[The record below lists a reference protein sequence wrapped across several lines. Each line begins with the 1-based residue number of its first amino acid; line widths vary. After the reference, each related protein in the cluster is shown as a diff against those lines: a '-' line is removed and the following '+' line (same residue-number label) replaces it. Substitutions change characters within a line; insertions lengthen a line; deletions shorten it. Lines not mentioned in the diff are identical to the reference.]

1 MTAGPGAGALAPPGR
16 ARPAWRER
24 RDLVLVAVTA
34 ASAALVGLVNPGFL
48 AAGNLRFVLLNSV
61 VLSIVALGQTLVI
74 AMRGIDLSVAP
85 LMGLSAMLCGL
96 LAENHGLPLGGAL
109 GIALAVGLVL
119 GTMNGVLVA
128 ALNIPPII
136 TTLGTYSLFGG
147 LTFLYSDGTQVDQVP
162 PAYAAFGN
170 TGPFGVPVP
179 TPVLLLIALTAA
191 CWFVVGHV
199 RFGRAVLAVGNNAAA
214 AYNAGLRVT
223 AIRIQ
228 VYALSGLLASLGGL
242 IFVCYTGSATVTT
255 GTGDHVE
262 LQSIAVALVGGT
274 LIAGGRANIPG
285 TVLASLFLS
294 TVLTALVFLQVPPI
308 WYSAGEG
315 LMILVAVR
323 GGTRRAARG
332 A

>member
-1 MTAGPGAGALAPPGR
+1 MSAAA
-16 ARPAWRER
+16 ARPSVAPRPGWRER
-24 RDLVLVAVTA
+24 RELVLVAVTA
-34 ASAALVGLVNPGFL
+34 VSAGLVGLVNPGFL
-48 AAGNLRFVLLNSV
+48 TLENLRFVVLNSV
-61 VLSIVALGQTLVI
+61 VLSVVALGQTLVI

-96 LAENHGLPLGGAL
+96 LAENHGLPLGGAV
-109 GIALAVGLVL
+109 GVALATGLVL
-119 GTMNGVLVA
+119 GTLNGVLVA

-162 PAYAAFGN
+162 PAYADFGN
-170 TGPFGVPVP
+170 AGPFGLPVP
-179 TPVLLLIALTAA
+179 TPVLLLLLVTFV
-191 CWFVVGHV
+191 CWFALNHS

-228 VYALSGLLASLGGL
+228 VYALSGILACLGGL

-274 LIAGGRANIPG
+274 LIAGGRANVVG

-323 GGTRRAARG
+323 GGTRRAGGRA
-332 A
+332 

>member
-1 MTAGPGAGALAPPGR
+1 MR
-16 ARPAWRER
+16 RPWRER
-24 RDLVLVAVTA
+24 RDLVLLAVTLVTA
-34 ASAALVGLVNPGFL
+34 GLVGSVNHGFL
-48 AAGNLRFVLLNSV
+48 TVENLRFILLNSV

-85 LMGLSAMLCGL
+85 LMGLSAMVCGL
-96 LAENHGLPLGGAL
+96 MADGHALPLWGAVGVALAL
-109 GIALAVGLVL
+109 GLAL
-119 GTMNGVLVA
+119 GTLNGVLVA

-147 LTFLYSDGTQVDQVP
+147 LTFLYSDGTQVDNVP

-170 TGPFGVPVP
+170 AGPFGLPVP
-179 TPVLLLIALTAA
+179 TPVLVMLAVTAL
-191 CWFVVGHV
+191 CWFTLNHS
-199 RFGRAVLAVGNNAAA
+199 RFGRAVLAVGNNAVA
-214 AYNAGLRVT
+214 AYNAGLPVT
-223 AIRIQ
+223 WIRIR
-228 VYALSGLLASLGGL
+228 VYALSGLLACLGGL
-242 IFVCYTGSATVTT
+242 VFVCYTGSATVTT

-274 LIAGGRANIPG
+274 LIAGGRANVIG

-294 TVLTALVFLQVPPI
+294 VVLTALVFLQVPPI

-323 GGTRRAARG
+323 GGVAAVGRV
-332 A
+332 

>member
-1 MTAGPGAGALAPPGR
+1 MSAEAPRHAAAPRPG
-16 ARPAWRER
+16 WRER
-24 RDLVLVAVTA
+24 RELVLVAVTA
-34 ASAALVGLVNPGFL
+34 VSAGLVGLVNPGFL
-48 AAGNLRFVLLNSV
+48 TVENLRFVVLNSV

-85 LMGLSAMLCGL
+85 LMGLSAMVCGL
-96 LAENHGLPLGGAL
+96 LAEGYGLPLWGAIGISLAIGLAL
-109 GIALAVGLVL
+109 GTL
-119 GTMNGVLVA
+119 NGVLVA

-170 TGPFGVPVP
+170 AGPFGLPVP
-179 TPVLLLIALTAA
+179 SPVLVLLLVTGL
-191 CWFVVGHV
+191 CWFALNHS

-228 VYALSGLLASLGGL
+228 VYALSGLLACLGGL
-242 IFVCYTGSATVTT
+242 VFVCYTGSATVTT

-274 LIAGGRANIPG
+274 LIAGGRANVLG

-323 GGTRRAARG
+323 GGTRRAVGRA
-332 A
+332 

>member
-1 MTAGPGAGALAPPGR
+1 MNAEA
-16 ARPAWRER
+16 ARPAAVLRPGWRER
-24 RDLVLVAVTA
+24 RELVLVAVTA
-34 ASAALVGLVNPGFL
+34 VSAGVVGIVNPGFL
-48 AAGNLRFVLLNSV
+48 TIENLRFVALNSV

-85 LMGLSAMLCGL
+85 LMGLSAMVCGL
-96 LAENHGLPLGGAL
+96 LAETHGLPLWG
-109 GIALAVGLVL
+109 AVGLALAIGLAL
-119 GTMNGVLVA
+119 GTLNGVLVA

-147 LTFLYSDGTQVDQVP
+147 LTFLYSNGTQVDQVP

-170 TGPFGVPVP
+170 AGPFGLPVP
-179 TPVLLLIALTAA
+179 TPVLVLLLVMAG
-191 CWFVVGHV
+191 CWFALNHS

-228 VYALSGLLASLGGL
+228 VYALSGLLACLGGL
-242 IFVCYTGSATVTT
+242 MFVCYTGSATVTT

-274 LIAGGRANIPG
+274 LIAGGRANVVG

-323 GGTRRAARG
+323 GGTRRAVGRA
-332 A
+332 

>member
-1 MTAGPGAGALAPPGR
+1 MSAAA
-16 ARPAWRER
+16 ARPAADPRPGWRDR
-24 RDLVLVAVTA
+24 RELVLVAVTA
-34 ASAALVGLVNPGFL
+34 ASAGAVGIVNPGFL
-48 AAGNLRFVLLNSV
+48 TVENLRFVALNSV

-85 LMGLSAMLCGL
+85 LMGLSAMVCGL
-96 LAENHGLPLGGAL
+96 LAQTHGLPLWGAVGVALAIGLAL
-109 GIALAVGLVL
+109 GTL
-119 GTMNGVLVA
+119 NGVLVA

-170 TGPFGVPVP
+170 AGPLGLPVP
-179 TPVLLLIALTAA
+179 TPVLVLLLVTAA
-191 CWFVVGHV
+191 CWFSLGHS

-214 AYNAGLRVT
+214 AYNAGLRV
-223 AIRIQ
+223 AVIRIQ
-228 VYALSGLLASLGGL
+228 VYALSGLLACLGGL
-242 IFVCYTGSATVTT
+242 VFVCYTGSATVTT

-274 LIAGGRANIPG
+274 LIAGGRANVLG

-323 GGTRRAARG
+323 GGTRRAAGR

>member
-1 MTAGPGAGALAPPGR
+1 MSAAAQRGPAPSAPGAG
-16 ARPAWRER
+16 WRER
-24 RDLVLVAVTA
+24 RELVLIAVTA
-34 ASAALVGLVNPGFL
+34 ATAGLVGLVNPGFL
-48 AAGNLRFVLLNSV
+48 TLGNLRFVVLNSV

-96 LAENHGLPLGGAL
+96 LAENHGLPLGGAV

-119 GTMNGVLVA
+119 GTLNGVLVA

-170 TGPFGVPVP
+170 AGPFGLPVP

-191 CWFVVGHV
+191 LWFVVGHA

-228 VYALSGLLASLGGL
+228 VYALSGLLACLGGL

-274 LIAGGRANIPG
+274 LIAGGRANVIG

-294 TVLTALVFLQVPPI
+294 TVLTALVFVQVPPI

-323 GGTRRAARG
+323 GGTRRAAGG